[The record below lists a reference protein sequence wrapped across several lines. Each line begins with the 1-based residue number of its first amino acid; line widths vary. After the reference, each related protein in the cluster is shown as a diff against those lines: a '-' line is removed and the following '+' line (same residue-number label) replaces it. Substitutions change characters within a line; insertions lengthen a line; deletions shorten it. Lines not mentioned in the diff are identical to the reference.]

1 MIKSIHSSSPFLT
14 VSGGNPGSTYI
25 GNFNGTGVGNMRYNP
40 NSQNIEVYDGSTWII
55 LSAHHATI
63 NLNDEVVSLLE
74 WARKKRNEELERE
87 QLAQTSSVIKDLI
100 MQIKDKEEQIN
111 MIQTLLN
118 SSGHIEIKTGH
129 IEIKN
134 SMVP

>member
-63 NLNDEVVSLLE
+63 NLSDEAVGLLQ
-74 WARKKRNEELERE
+74 WARQKRDEELEIE
-87 QLAQTSSVIKDLI
+87 KLVLTNSTIKDLV
-100 MQIKDKEEQIN
+100 MQIKDKQEQIKVV
-111 MIQTLLN
+111 QTL
-118 SSGHIEIKTGH
+118 IK
-129 IEIKN
+129 EEVK
-134 SMVP
+134 V

>member
-55 LSAHHATI
+55 LSAHHANI
-63 NLNDEVVSLLE
+63 NLSDEAVSLLE
-74 WARKKRNEELERE
+74 WARKKRNEELDMER
-87 QLAQTSSVIKDLI
+87 LAQTNSTIKDLVT
-100 MQIKDKEEQIN
+100 QIKEKEEQIR
-111 MIQTLLN
+111 IVQTL
-118 SSGHIEIKTGH
+118 IK
-129 IEIKN
+129 EEVK
-134 SMVP
+134 V

>member
-25 GNFNGTGVGNMRYNP
+25 GNYSNSPGVGNMRYNP
-40 NSQNIEVYDGSTWII
+40 SNQNIEVYDGSTWII

-63 NLNDEVVSLLE
+63 NLSDEAVSLLE

-87 QLAQTSSVIKDLI
+87 QLAETSPAIKDLVN
-100 MQIKDKEEQIN
+100 QIKDKEEQIK
-111 MIQTLLN
+111 IVQTLLK
-118 SSGHIEIKTGH
+118 E
-129 IEIKN
+129 E
-134 SMVP
+134 VRV

>member
-14 VSGGNPGSTYI
+14 ISGGNPGSTYI

-63 NLNDEVVSLLE
+63 NLNDEAVSLLE
-74 WARKKRNEELERE
+74 WARKKRNEEFEIK
-87 QLAQTSSVIKDLI
+87 QLAETNPAIKDLVA
-100 MQIKDKEEQIN
+100 QIKEKEEQIRVV
-111 MIQTLLN
+111 QTL
-118 SSGHIEIKTGH
+118 IK
-129 IEIKN
+129 EEVK
-134 SMVP
+134 V

>member
-63 NLNDEVVSLLE
+63 NLNDEAVSLLE
-74 WARKKRNEELERE
+74 WARKKRYEDLEVER
-87 QLAQTSSVIKDLI
+87 LAETNPAIKDLVT
-100 MQIKDKEEQIN
+100 QIKEKEEQIR
-111 MIQTLLN
+111 IVQTL
-118 SSGHIEIKTGH
+118 IK
-129 IEIKN
+129 EEVK
-134 SMVP
+134 V